1 MVIDG
6 VARRPGL
13 ALAGCTWLGFAA
25 PAAVAVERAVSLD
38 GPLTSRVS
46 FASTGFGGL
55 ASLCLVV
62 AAMLVLLEQ
71 LSSPVE
77 TSAVLVLAGVVGVS
91 GVMAVVMTVVGF
103 VVLPIWSIST
113 PAAAWAE
120 VVPSYLGSGALAAL
134 AAMVAGLAMRGPGA
148 SAGGA

>member
-13 ALAGCTWLGFAA
+13 ALAGCLWLGFAA

-38 GPLTSRVS
+38 GPLSSRVS

-77 TSAVLVLAGVVGVS
+77 TSAVHVVAGVVGVS
-91 GVMAVVMTVVGF
+91 GVLAVVMTVAGI
-103 VVLPIWSIST
+103 VVLPIWSIPT
-113 PAAAWAE
+113 PAAAWAAI
-120 VVPSYLGSGALAAL
+120 VPSYLASGALAAL
-134 AAMVAGLAMRGPGA
+134 AAMVAARAVRRPGA
-148 SAGGA
+148 PAGGA